1 MAIETIG
8 LEEIVVLLG
17 KAHFPLLGPQG
28 CTKAQLNDNWKPEL
42 LHFRT

>member
-1 MAIETIG
+1 MAIETKG

-17 KAHFPLLGPQG
+17 KARFLLGPQG

-42 LHFRT
+42 LHSRT